1 MAISVSKNSRN
12 STADGS
18 KAKTFS
24 TYLLPNKLK
33 LTPNSNFYNTKVR
46 LKKYS
51 QTRKYTF
58 IIIQITKV
66 LEILNNAY
74 N

>member
-12 STADGS
+12 STADGF

-24 TYLLPNKLK
+24 TYLLQNKSK
-33 LTPNSNFYNTKVR
+33 LTPKSNSYNTKVR

-51 QTRKYTF
+51 QTRKYTL